1 MGKIDKKGTPDR
13 CEFWGMSKDD
23 VMGNVSPL
31 PAPTVVMRHRDLYH
45 DFTLRCH
52 QLAMMIMDRLDEQL
66 HLPIGTLASRHRIQ
80 ELSGD
85 QTRLLRMIPQPVTDR
100 RTSMVAHTDLGSITI
115 LFNVLGGLQILPPN
129 GGKEEKDW
137 RYIEPQRNCAI
148 INVGDALSI
157 FTNNVLH
164 SNIHRVTYAPGE
176 QAALTR
182 YSLAYFARPENA
194 TKLGRLEGS
203 DEIPPLAEGV
213 EQLNVTAG
221 EWVERR
227 QMAQIQDTHKTKSKD
242 SEPAWATVGIEDS
255 EKIKGSL

>member
-1 MGKIDKKGTPDR
+1 
-13 CEFWGMSKDD
+13 MSKDD
-23 VMGNVSPL
+23 IVGNVAPL
-31 PAPTVVMRHRDLYH
+31 PAPDLVVRHRNLYY

-66 HLPIGTLASRHRIQ
+66 HLPIGTLSSRHRIH

-100 RTSMVAHTDLGSITI
+100 RTSMVAHTDLGSITV
-115 LFNVLGGLQILPPN
+115 LFNVLGGLQILPPG

-137 RYIEPQRNCAI
+137 RYIEPQHNCAI
-148 INVGDALSI
+148 INIGDALSI
-157 FTNNVLH
+157 FTNNVLR

-176 QAALTR
+176 QATLTR

-194 TKLGRLEGS
+194 AKLERLEGS

-213 EQLNVTAG
+213 EKLNLTAG

-227 QMAQIQDTHKTKSKD
+227 QMAQIQDTHKAKSKD
-242 SEPAWATVGIEDS
+242 SEPVWATVGIEDS